1 MHAASHT
8 YSRRVRC
15 PLDCLASLMAGL
27 TACSAEPHTCSRVG
41 CATRLPRLPATA
53 GLDGQMPAS
62 HLYTVV
68 GCSANLLRPACD
80 NPPPIET
87 ASIAPASRARA
98 GCALPACRALPATAE
113 LVPQMHTASHTYSRR
128 RSLLRCMLH
137 HTPTR
142 VGCAAHLTLVGM
154 ETTMW
159 TRPCPGRG
167 TCSGGPRGPPGG
179 VLRVVICSSTL
190 KLPVPPSFAL
200 GGTNSAR

>member
-15 PLDCLASLMAGL
+15 PLDCLASPMAGL

-53 GLDGQMPAS
+53 GFDVQMPAS
-62 HLYTVV
+62 HLYTIV

-80 NPPPIET
+80 NSPPIET
-87 ASIAPASRARA
+87 ASIATARRARI
-98 GCALPACRALPATAE
+98 GCALLACRALPATAE
-113 LVPQMHTASHTYSRR
+113 LVAQMHTASHTYSRR

-142 VGCAAHLTLVGM
+142 VGCAARLTALALRSQGS
-154 ETTMW
+154 
-159 TRPCPGRG
+159 PHA
-167 TCSGGPRGPPGG
+167 
-179 VLRVVICSSTL
+179 VLSHT
-190 KLPVPPSFAL
+190 P
-200 GGTNSAR
+200 ARA